1 MTFPALSLF
10 LNKPNRLQI
19 DKGSSAATENQSV
32 VHNHALPESWKLET
46 CCSKCGRLYESP
58 SEVGGAL
65 LVKHPRE
72 QEQHSGV
79 TTANSSN
86 VISAQVRD
94 FSFLCDGRQE
104 KE

>member
-1 MTFPALSLF
+1 MTFTALSLSL

-19 DKGSSAATENQSV
+19 DKGSSAATKSQSV
-32 VHNHALPESWKLET
+32 LHNHALPESWKLET
-46 CCSKCGRLYESP
+46 CCSKCGWLYESS

-72 QEQHSGV
+72 QEQHGGV
-79 TTANSSN
+79 TTANSSD

-94 FSFLCDGRQE
+94 FSFFV
-104 KE
+104 